1 VFCDSQAAACVS
13 VGRRFFRVWHIRDY
27 MVSYN
32 YIRHSEA
39 SQNRIRA
46 FAFVISVSV
55 CALLCIG
62 FAVSSFEAVR
72 QSSIIELDER
82 INPNEAP
89 VSSLVRLPGV
99 GISRAEAIAAY
110 RNNFSAE
117 ERSKAFQNCDDLQ
130 KIKGIGPKTAQN
142 ISQWLT
148 FE

>member
-1 VFCDSQAAACVS
+1 MA
-13 VGRRFFRVWHIRDY
+13 
-27 MVSYN
+27 SYN

-39 SQNRIRA
+39 SQNRIQS

-55 CALLCIG
+55 CALLCTG

-72 QSSIIELDER
+72 QSSVIELDER

-89 VSSLVRLPGV
+89 VSSMVRLPGI

-110 RNNFSAE
+110 RNNFSKE
-117 ERSKAFQNCDDLQ
+117 DSSSQTFGNCDDLQ
-130 KIKGIGPKTAQN
+130 KIKGIGPKTVLN
-142 ISQWLT
+142 ISKWLT

>member
-1 VFCDSQAAACVS
+1 MASN
-13 VGRRFFRVWHIRDY
+13 
-27 MVSYN
+27 N

-39 SQNRIRA
+39 GQNRIRS

-55 CALLCIG
+55 CALLCMG

-72 QSSIIELDER
+72 QSSIIELDEM

-89 VSSLVRLPGV
+89 VSSLVRLPGI

-110 RNNFSAE
+110 RNNFSKE
-117 ERSKAFQNCDDLQ
+117 DSSSQAFGNCDDLQ

-142 ISQWLT
+142 ISEWLT